1 MKSIK
6 QRWWMGA
13 MLGSAFVTAATA
25 QAEPSRAD
33 RATAETLFE
42 NGTELMTQGKFAQAC
57 EKFEGSLEL
66 DAALGT
72 MLRLA
77 DCYDRIGRTASA
89 WALFQDAA
97 SEAHTHGE
105 PEREQMANER
115 VADLEPR
122 LSRVKLEN
130 HPQNTGLSLTIR
142 IGDSKIPR
150 TSLDAALP
158 LDPGLERIEVSA
170 SGHQS
175 FQTTLQVKTG
185 PSLQTLD
192 IPALATTRVAS
203 APAPFGS
210 NSKDAPS
217 SSAGSTQRT
226 LGWVTGG
233 VGLAALGAG
242 GFFAYRAH
250 TVNQESL
257 VHCRPQDDSACD
269 ATGVEQ
275 RNRAQGLATAAT
287 VTAVAGGAFLAG
299 GIVLVLTAPS
309 NSKKS
314 EAETDV
320 RLVGSVAAHGGGM
333 RLFTRW

>member
-1 MKSIK
+1 MSMK
-6 QRWWMGA
+6 QQWWMGA
-13 MLGSAFVTAATA
+13 MLGCVLVTATV

-97 SEAHTHGE
+97 SEAHAHGE
-105 PEREQMANER
+105 PEREQMAHDR
-115 VADLEPR
+115 VAELEPR
-122 LSRVKLEN
+122 LSRVKFEN
-130 HPQNTGLSLTIR
+130 HPRNAGLLLTIR

-150 TSLDAALP
+150 ASLDAALP

-170 SGHQS
+170 PGHLP
-175 FQTTLQVKTG
+175 FQTTLEVKTG

-192 IPALATTRVAS
+192 IPALAS
-203 APAPFGS
+203 APVVPASTTLGS
-210 NSKDAPS
+210 NSTDAPS
-217 SSAGSTQRT
+217 SSAGSAQRT

-250 TVNQESL
+250 AVNQESL
-257 VHCRPQDDSACD
+257 AHCRPQDDSACD

-309 NSKKS
+309 GSKKS
-314 EAETDV
+314 EADTGV
-320 RLVGSVAAHGGGM
+320 RLVGSVDAHGGGM
-333 RLFTRW
+333 RLFSRW